1 MSLPLSV
8 HHYRSATALR
18 VRAFVALLA
27 VSPVAALF
35 GACSSTPTVVK
46 VEPVSEIRTGLTPA
60 RSTADNMVRLDARLR
75 SGCSTVTNIDRPEG
89 EPLSDDPQIWTA
101 HTCHG
106 DLVYNVASKPSADG
120 PIVEVTPAGGA
131 VDAPPN
137 PHFKPAMP
145 DTADADPAPDDSA
158 APPADAAAA
167 SATSITITPK

>member
-8 HHYRSATALR
+8 HHHRAATALR

-27 VSPVAALF
+27 VSPVAALM
-35 GACSSTPTVVK
+35 GACSSTPKIVK

-60 RSTADNMVRLDARLR
+60 RSTADNMVRLDAQLR
-75 SGCSTVTNIDRPEG
+75 SGCSTVTNIDRPDG
-89 EPLSDDPQIWTA
+89 ALVADVVQTWTA

-106 DLVYNVASKPSADG
+106 DLVYNVTSKPSADG

-145 DTADADPAPDDSA
+145 DATESDPASDDA
-158 APPADAAAA
+158 AKPAADAAAA